1 MAGTGVRE
9 RLSIRI
15 QSRPVTFISWSLS
28 CFYNSLNESLWLI
41 RKTLLQGKFNKGTEW
56 EGFISPEYRAIWKL
70 GRVGE
75 GIQISESWSP
85 WCRMVGEVPMVLELA
100 CESPFLAATARGPEC
115 HCPLNLK
122 HKCPFW
128 RQRLLL
134 SQEGFLRFVF
144 LIFDCWVFVA
154 V

>member
-9 RLSIRI
+9 RLNIRI
-15 QSRPVTFISWSLS
+15 QSRPVTFTYWSLS

-70 GRVGE
+70 GWVGE

-85 WCRMVGEVPMVLELA
+85 WCRRVGEVPMVLEL
-100 CESPFLAATARGPEC
+100 CL
-115 HCPLNLK
+115 
-122 HKCPFW
+122 
-128 RQRLLL
+128 
-134 SQEGFLRFVF
+134 
-144 LIFDCWVFVA
+144 
-154 V
+154 